1 MSHCPLGITPNISV
15 TLCCHTRQ
23 LHSLSSTHITIS
35 NTTQSERPLLHTHSH
50 PPTSS
55 HKSIHTHTHTHT
67 ETMSIT
73 PPLIAATFLIQHQ
86 TSPSNTHTITHT
98 HTLSPSTTQ
107 TQYSTIS
114 STYTHSI
121 ITTDSNCTQCTHVNH
136 SSLSHTDEL
145 FNHMQMS
152 HCNCHCHSL
161 LQHPTTHKLLSRQ
174 SVSFSSVY
182 RTWSD
187 TRHSIAFQ
195 YNTGRR
201 RSLHLLH

>member
-98 HTLSPSTTQ
+98 HAR
-107 TQYSTIS
+107 
-114 STYTHSI
+114 TH
-121 ITTDSNCTQCTHVNH
+121 THA
-136 SSLSHTDEL
+136 HTRT
-145 FNHMQMS
+145 HT
-152 HCNCHCHSL
+152 HCHHQ
-161 LQHPTTHKLLSRQ
+161 QHKHNTPPSHPHIHTR
-174 SVSFSSVY
+174 SSQL
-182 RTWSD
+182 TA
-187 TRHSIAFQ
+187 TAHNAH
-195 YNTGRR
+195 T
-201 RSLHLLH
+201 